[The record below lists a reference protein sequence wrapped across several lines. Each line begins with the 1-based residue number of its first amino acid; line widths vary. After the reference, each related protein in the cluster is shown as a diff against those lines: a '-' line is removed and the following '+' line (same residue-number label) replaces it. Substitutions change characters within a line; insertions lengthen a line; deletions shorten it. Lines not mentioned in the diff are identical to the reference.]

1 MKLLRSVVALMV
13 VLAPGVALAGL
24 PAQRAVVPTLGET
37 GLVVLGLGLLGGG
50 LAVLRK
56 RR

>member
-1 MKLLRSVVALMV
+1 MKLLRNVLTLTFM
-13 VLAPGVALAGL
+13 LAPGVALAGNL
-24 PAQRAVVPTLGET
+24 QQRAVPTLGEV

-56 RR
+56 RH